1 MDTSNLILMSFSR
14 VLKGLKFNDNKS
26 HGWGETKNRVPE
38 DTLRKY
44 TVNCND

>member
-26 HGWGETKNRVPE
+26 HGWGETKRHLE
-38 DTLRKY
+38 EIHSKLQ
-44 TVNCND
+44 